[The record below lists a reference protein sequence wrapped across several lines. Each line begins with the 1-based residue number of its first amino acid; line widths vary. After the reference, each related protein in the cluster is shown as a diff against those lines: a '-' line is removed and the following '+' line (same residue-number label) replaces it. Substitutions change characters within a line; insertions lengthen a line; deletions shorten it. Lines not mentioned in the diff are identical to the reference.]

1 MRNNQLTII
10 EIEAREDG
18 GHGLQSQSGRTECW
32 MEGWIAVP
40 EDLADQIWDT
50 GGYCD
55 LQIEN
60 DVLVGIIPREKPVPV
75 PTVSEQIQA
84 LKNELSATD
93 YQIIKCSEAQLVG
106 EDLPYDINALH
117 STRQALRDQINE
129 LEASYTMTE

>member
-40 EDLADQIWDT
+40 KELEDTVWNS
-50 GGYCD
+50 GGYCKLD
-55 LQIEN
+55 IQ
-60 DVLVGIIPREKPVPV
+60 DGVLIGVTPIEKPEPV
-75 PTVSEQIQA
+75 PTPQEMISNLKEQ
-84 LKNELSATD
+84 LSSTD
-93 YQIIKCSEAQLVG
+93 YQIIKCSEAQLAG
-106 EDLPYDINALH
+106 EELPYDIKELH

-129 LEASYTMTE
+129 LEASLD